1 MRATLMP
8 VKTFWFIFLLVC
20 VSVSTASVSMEAVAE
35 STAGSGKDLAQKQF
49 EIWRAEIPDYERRLY
64 NRVKKNNTRNLV
76 ILRAVIISAILI
88 LILVPAFT
96 LWVVRSQMGSINLS
110 VVGKGDDGDI
120 ESKNEKNVR
129 YVDLN
134 ALMKR
139 QKKLIKMHD
148 QLLALTD
155 EISQGRQDIERLVR
169 KLTSETE
176 TFNRDLETALS
187 ENQNSEN
194 KD

>member
-1 MRATLMP
+1 MP
-8 VKTFWFIFLLVC
+8 QTPSNCPLNSRQSILSIQANGK
-20 VSVSTASVSMEAVAE
+20 
-35 STAGSGKDLAQKQF
+35 SGLNA
-49 EIWRAEIPDYERRLY
+49 IRSG
-64 NRVKKNNTRNLV
+64 
-76 ILRAVIISAILI
+76 AVIISAILI

-139 QKKLIKMHD
+139 QKKMIKMHD